1 MSEENLYKRGETWW
15 LRATVDGR
23 EYRESL
29 RTRDVKTARGRR
41 DNRLKELTT
50 AIYLGEKKVSWKE
63 AIVGWSLG
71 RGDELTI

>member
-15 LRATVDGR
+15 LRATIDGR

-50 AIYLGEKKVSWKE
+50 AIYRLKKREMEGNNHRLV
-63 AIVGWSLG
+63 A
-71 RGDELTI
+71 RHCP